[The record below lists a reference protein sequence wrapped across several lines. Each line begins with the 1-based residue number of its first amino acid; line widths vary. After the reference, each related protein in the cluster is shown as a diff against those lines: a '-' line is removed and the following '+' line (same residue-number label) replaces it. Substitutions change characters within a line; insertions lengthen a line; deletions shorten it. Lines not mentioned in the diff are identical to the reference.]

1 MTVVEA
7 FVGFLGAMLLTLVL
21 LILGKSLEYKPS
33 KRSSEKTKSYLGG
46 EKGFN
51 EPVQVFVKNFQYIIT
66 FVAFEMAVLVLS
78 FALQPLN
85 INEIGFVIYLG
96 ILIAALLVI
105 AT

>member
-7 FVGFLGAMLLTLVL
+7 FIGFFGAVLVTVVILALGRFLEFKPTHQ
-21 LILGKSLEYKPS
+21 SL
-33 KRSSEKTKSYLGG
+33 EKTKPYLGG
-46 EKGFN
+46 ERGFQ

-66 FVAFEMAVLVLS
+66 FVAFEMAVLLMS
-78 FALQPLN
+78 FALQVAIVNVMGLM
-85 INEIGFVIYLG
+85 IFLT